1 MQISHK
7 VQVFFCDF
15 ADREGKSFEAPCTG
29 GNLMSK
35 TSGRM
40 EERDPEGIKPAGR
53 PYNVR

>member
-15 ADREGKSFEAPCTG
+15 TDREGKSFEAPCTG

-35 TSGRM
+35 ASGRM
-40 EERDPEGIKPAGR
+40 RRTGSGRHKAGR
-53 PYNVR
+53 GAI

>member
-15 ADREGKSFEAPCTG
+15 ADRERKSFEAPCTG

-35 TSGRM
+35 ASGRM
-40 EERDPEGIKPAGR
+40 KERDPEGIKPAGR